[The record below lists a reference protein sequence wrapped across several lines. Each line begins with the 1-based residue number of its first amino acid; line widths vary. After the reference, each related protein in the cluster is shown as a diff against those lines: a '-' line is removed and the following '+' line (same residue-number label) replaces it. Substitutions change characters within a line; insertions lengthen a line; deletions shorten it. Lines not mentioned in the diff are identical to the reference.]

1 MYLMVTSYDRQQS
14 SPAEIAHIQSFH
26 DGRQGINFPAVSLS
40 KPMLSCRHGHKR
52 LQTPQTVFPFIAL

>member
-40 KPMLSCRHGHKR
+40 KPMLSCRHGHKQ
-52 LQTPQTVFPFIAL
+52 L

>member
-14 SPAEIAHIQSFH
+14 SPAEVAHMQSFH

-40 KPMLSCRHGHKR
+40 KPMLSCGQGHKQ